1 MIKPEELGTLEISTT
16 KPESRVEAQSPEA
29 VSSRSVDSDGP
40 VQRAS
45 VRKGGAVTMR
55 KGSTAKAMALAVKAK
70 RASHRR
76 KIRRSHANG

>member
-1 MIKPEELGTLEISTT
+1 MMKPEELGTSEISTT
-16 KPESRVEAQSPEA
+16 KPESRAEAQSADA

-40 VQRAS
+40 AQRAS
-45 VRKGGAVTMR
+45 VRKGGAATVR

-76 KIRRSHANG
+76 QIRRSHANG